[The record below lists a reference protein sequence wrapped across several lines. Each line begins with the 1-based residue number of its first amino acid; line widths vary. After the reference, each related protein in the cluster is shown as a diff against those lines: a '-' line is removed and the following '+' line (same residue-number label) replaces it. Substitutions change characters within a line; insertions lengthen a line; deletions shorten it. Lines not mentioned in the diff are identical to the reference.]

1 MATKKLDKTGLSQV
15 WSKIVSLFV
24 QKETGKG
31 LSANDYTTKEK
42 EKLAGIA
49 NGATKVIVDGE
60 LSSSSTNPVQNKI
73 VNAALAA
80 KAPVASPA
88 FTGTPTAPTAD
99 AGTSTTQV
107 ATTKFVADAVAAAIG
122 SIQGIS
128 YSIVPSLP
136 ASGEAGVIYLV
147 SNGGSGNNVY
157 DEYIWVG
164 TKFEKIGTTEMDL
177 SGYLKTADLED
188 ITAEEIDEI
197 CVIA

>member
-15 WSKIVSLFV
+15 WSKIVSMFI
-24 QKETGKG
+24 QKEAGKG
-31 LSANDYTTKEK
+31 LSTNDYTTSEK

-49 NGATKVIVDGE
+49 EGATKVTVDGD
-60 LSSSSTNPVQNKI
+60 LSGSSENPVQNKV

-80 KAPVASPA
+80 KAPAASPA
-88 FTGTPTAPTAD
+88 FTGTPTAPTAA
-99 AGTSTTQV
+99 AGTSTTQI

-136 ASGEAGVIYLV
+136 TSGEAGVIYLV